1 MANIK
6 PANAA
11 RIANQVGGHI
21 KELYDNF
28 GLTCFREEYEAGASG
43 QILVREGYVE
53 FTTLPNGKILT
64 KRITTRD
71 LTVEEAE
78 AEG

>member
-1 MANIK
+1 MSNIK
-6 PANAA
+6 PASAA
-11 RIANQVGGHI
+11 RIANQMGGHV
-21 KELYDNF
+21 KEQYDNM

-53 FTTLPNGKILT
+53 YTTLPNGRTISRKVV
-64 KRITTRD
+64 TRN

-78 AEG
+78 AEE